1 MSVSEAF
8 NKMIDRPCMA
18 TSFAYSMIRVSTFS
32 CERGAISTA
41 RTDKERATILSSS
54 VHRTFSLQLNGRFYK
69 FSDKP
74 KQFCFLF
81 RFPNKIFQI
90 SVDWYVWDS
99 IVSFAITFTVPS
111 NILQAIHKITIKQ
124 QINSLMF
131 Y

>member
-54 VHRTFSLQLNGRFYK
+54 VHRTFFPSAKWALLQ
-69 FSDKP
+69 
-74 KQFCFLF
+74 
-81 RFPNKIFQI
+81 IF
-90 SVDWYVWDS
+90 W
-99 IVSFAITFTVPS
+99 
-111 NILQAIHKITIKQ
+111 QA
-124 QINSLMF
+124 
-131 Y
+131 